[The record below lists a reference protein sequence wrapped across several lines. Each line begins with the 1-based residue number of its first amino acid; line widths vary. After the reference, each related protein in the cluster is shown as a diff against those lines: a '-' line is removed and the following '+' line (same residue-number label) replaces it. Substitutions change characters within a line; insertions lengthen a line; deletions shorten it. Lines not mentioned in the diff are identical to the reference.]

1 MRPADLLRYSLWI
14 AVAATAARNRKEYG
28 VPTAWLTHLAVNTMT
43 LFLPDFL
50 RLMRVPS
57 GTTAYPD
64 STLHALLRTLD
75 RRTRLDPNYAVYT
88 APLAAGFIL
97 SHPDFSIYHGRWA
110 ERQFLGFGADSVPHA
125 AAAYTLARLVSESL
139 LSLNE
144 ELPSGAPLTAT
155 VNLAVEHVDLMAFL
169 AVALVTLIWELS
181 EYFAH
186 MSELKATGRDPSEIN
201 MQWSL
206 PDAITDSISNLLGLV
221 AAIAVRRRNLSL
233 STLDIPHPPDDVP
246 A

>member
-1 MRPADLLRYSLWI
+1 MRPADLLRYGLWI

-57 GTTAYPD
+57 RTTAYPD

-186 MSELKATGRDPSEIN
+186 MSELK
-201 MQWSL
+201 
-206 PDAITDSISNLLGLV
+206 
-221 AAIAVRRRNLSL
+221 
-233 STLDIPHPPDDVP
+233 
-246 A
+246 